1 MTEVIE
7 RLVTGSDIFGGF
19 LQALVAFR
27 VQGPGHGSHPVEV
40 TFDHPAKAKHLV
52 SVGDERVWGGEQSAR
67 LMVPVAVQPRENSTR
82 PFK

>member
-1 MTEVIE
+1 
-7 RLVTGSDIFGGF
+7 
-19 LQALVAFR
+19 
-27 VQGPGHGSHPVEV
+27 
-40 TFDHPAKAKHLV
+40 LV